1 MAIIRPPFRRILR
14 LPPARIRKG
23 SRGKPVAG
31 HYQVGTNPI
40 DTDST
45 ALDCQ
50 ELDRARRFRRSG
62 IRRPQPKN
70 LEEYVELDELRHN
83 QLLKDVL

>member
-1 MAIIRPPFRRILR
+1 MAIAEGPSFRRILR

-23 SRGKPVAG
+23 TRGKPVAG
-31 HYQVGTNPI
+31 YYQVGTNPI

-45 ALDCQ
+45 ALIVKNWTGP
-50 ELDRARRFRRSG
+50 RFRRSG